1 MNHIGTELRNAMESV
16 GSASIAHKGNGWCT
30 LIEASDVGDSQPPF
44 WIQLHAGQINFQ
56 YLDEE
61 DPVKVLSEEGV
72 HIASGSKMDGWEAKV
87 FCTFD
92 VSEVE
97 DQEIEQMVRT
107 ILESYYGLETNCKTQ
122 ISTTK
127 LA

>member
-1 MNHIGTELRNAMESV
+1 MESV
-16 GSASIAHKGNGWCT
+16 GSTSIAHQGNGWCT
-30 LIEASDVGDSQPPF
+30 LIEASEFGDSQPPF

-61 DPVKVLSEEGV
+61 DPEKILPQGRV
-72 HIASGSKMDGWEAKV
+72 HIASGSSLTGWEAKL

-92 VSEVE
+92 VSEAG
-97 DQEIEQMVRT
+97 DQETEHMIRT

-122 ISTTK
+122 ISTSNLT
-127 LA
+127 

>member
-1 MNHIGTELRNAMESV
+1 MESV
-16 GSASIAHKGNGWCT
+16 GSTSIAHKGNGWCT
-30 LIEASDVGDSQPPF
+30 LIEASEPGDSQPPF

-61 DPVKVLSEEGV
+61 DPMKVLPEEGV
-72 HIASGSKMDGWEAKV
+72 HIARGSDLDGWVAKL

-97 DQEIEQMVRT
+97 DQEIEHMVRT
-107 ILESYYGLETNCKTQ
+107 ILEGYYGLAKTCKTQ
-122 ISTTK
+122 ISTSN